1 MRWSLEQE
9 KYLIDH
15 YGKKDTIYIAKELRK
30 SLPTVYTK
38 AQRMGLKYI
47 TQAERYA
54 MEQERKAKMDDTKEL
69 IDNTLLRLG
78 I

>member
-9 KYLIDH
+9 KYLVDN
-15 YGKKDTIYIAKELRK
+15 YGKKDTHLIARELRK

-54 MEQERKAKMDDTKEL
+54 IQEERKAKIDDTKQL